1 MGYFFIYDFYCCSL
15 RNQNPSSPW
24 KVVEILASSPRKV
37 LLFEKQ
43 AKYEE
48 TIKSYHEHH
57 TNHEETDEKSVKTED
72 KDVEAKNDNKQ

>member
-1 MGYFFIYDFYCCSL
+1 MRRRNYDEADY
-15 RNQNPSSPW
+15 N
-24 KVVEILASSPRKV
+24 

-48 TIKSYHEHH
+48 TIKSYHEHY

>member
-1 MGYFFIYDFYCCSL
+1 MRRRNYDEADY
-15 RNQNPSSPW
+15 N
-24 KVVEILASSPRKV
+24 

-57 TNHEETDEKSVKTED
+57 MKHEDTDDKSVETEE
-72 KDVEAKNDNKQ
+72 KDVEAQNGDKQ

>member
-1 MGYFFIYDFYCCSL
+1 MQVPLEKCNFALKKNFIMRRRNYDEADY
-15 RNQNPSSPW
+15 N
-24 KVVEILASSPRKV
+24 

-72 KDVEAKNDNKQ
+72 KDVEAKDDNKQ

>member
-1 MGYFFIYDFYCCSL
+1 MRRRNYDEADY
-15 RNQNPSSPW
+15 N
-24 KVVEILASSPRKV
+24 

-57 TNHEETDEKSVKTED
+57 INQEKTDEKSVKTED

>member
-1 MGYFFIYDFYCCSL
+1 MRRRNYDEADY
-15 RNQNPSSPW
+15 N
-24 KVVEILASSPRKV
+24 

-72 KDVEAKNDNKQ
+72 KDVEAKNVEAKNDNKQ

>member
-1 MGYFFIYDFYCCSL
+1 MRRRNYDEADY
-15 RNQNPSSPW
+15 N
-24 KVVEILASSPRKV
+24 

-57 TNHEETDEKSVKTED
+57 INHEETDKKSVKTED